1 MTDHT
6 DLLVLAP
13 HPDDAEICCGGL
25 ILQLTSVGRRV
36 VIADMTRGEKGSF
49 GTPQQRQA
57 ECEEATAV
65 MKVTRRLNLEL
76 PDTALRDDDETVRR
90 VVEVLRAERP
100 TVLAAPLEHD
110 VHPDH
115 AATGRV
121 ARRAWFLAGLKN
133 AFTDAGKAWRPRH
146 LLRYPLH
153 DPVEPTFCVDIT
165 TVADRKLQAVR
176 CYASQIGGAAGVRTG
191 LDPLQRAEARDR
203 YFGSR
208 IGTRA
213 AEPYA
218 TDGPLALE
226 NITCLL

>member
-1 MTDHT
+1 MTVNA

-25 ILQLTSVGRRV
+25 ILQLTSSGRRV
-36 VIADMTRGEKGSF
+36 VVADLTRGEKGSF
-49 GTPQQRQA
+49 GTPQQRLA
-57 ECEEATAV
+57 ECEAATAV
-65 MKVTRRLNLEL
+65 LELHRRVNLEL
-76 PDTALRDDDETVRR
+76 PDTGLRDDDDAVRA
-90 VVEVLRAERP
+90 VIEVLRAERP
-100 TVLAAPLEHD
+100 RVLAAPLEHD
-110 VHPDH
+110 AHPDH
-115 AATGRV
+115 AATGRI

-133 AFTDAGKAWRPRH
+133 AFADAGEAWRPRH

-153 DPVEPTFCVDIT
+153 DVVEPTFCVDIAA
-165 TVADRKLQAVR
+165 VADRKLEAVR